1 VTSVAVFGGILEAEI
16 LTDKGQ
22 LVRTCLNNKHSTLF
36 RNIEHPKAFK
46 QAKLPLVESW
56 AKTAN

>member
-22 LVRTCLNNKHSTLF
+22 PVVRTFLNNKHSTLF
-36 RNIEHPKAFK
+36 RNVLHPKAFK
-46 QAKLPLVESW
+46 QAKIPQVES
-56 AKTAN
+56 